1 VEAKLTN
8 DIVST
13 IAEDKPLIYIS
24 EEAINLKRDN
34 DKLKQEIERLNDIIK
49 TKDEGIKA
57 LTEDLCD
64 TTLELKKRK
73 KANRKLQRI
82 ANKNEI
88 KNFVLKNI
96 IKEALDKLTIKQLR
110 FMNETDYVLD
120 DNDLDEIMKILDKG
134 E

>member
-1 VEAKLTN
+1 MEAKLTN